1 MIKEFEG
8 KTEKEAID
16 KAIDALG
23 LERDEFDVEIVETQK
38 SGFLFK
44 KGKVIIR
51 VHVGDEVS
59 VSPRAEEANPVP
71 ENDFEHAVVDFVQN
85 VIEKMGF
92 PGKVTVGFRE
102 TRKLGLSIDSEH
114 SGILIGRKGKNLD
127 AVQLL
132 ANVVAGRLTND
143 DIRVILDSENYRTRR
158 EENIVKMARKVGEQ
172 IRKSKGSKLLEPM
185 NPFERRLVHTALNEM
200 DNVDTKSEG
209 EGLYKQIRVYYRGV
223 DR

>member
-16 KAIDALG
+16 KAVEALG
-23 LERDEFDVEIVETQK
+23 LERDEFDVEIVESQK

-51 VHVGDEVS
+51 VHVGGEDVPARS
-59 VSPRAEEANPVP
+59 RDVNPVP

-92 PGKVTVGFRE
+92 PGKVSVSFRE
-102 TRKLGLSIDSEH
+102 DRKLGLMLDSEH

-127 AVQLL
+127 AVQTL
-132 ANVVAGRLTND
+132 ANVVAGRFTND
-143 DIRVILDSENYRTRR
+143 DIRIILDSENYRTRR
-158 EENIVKMARKVGEQ
+158 EENLVKMAHKVGEQ
-172 IRKSKGSKLLEPM
+172 IRRSKGSKLLEPM
-185 NPFERRLVHTALNEM
+185 NPFERRLVHTALNDM
-200 DNVDTKSEG
+200 NDVDTKSEG
-209 EGLYKQIRVYYRGV
+209 DGLYKQIRVYYRGV

>member
-16 KAIDALG
+16 KAIEELG
-23 LERDEFDVEIVETQK
+23 LERNEFDVEIVEAQK

-51 VHVGDEVS
+51 VHVGDEV
-59 VSPRAEEANPVP
+59 PARDGEENPVP

-92 PGKVTVGFRE
+92 PGKVSVGIRE
-102 TRKLGLSIDSEH
+102 ERKLGLRIESEH

-132 ANVVAGRLTND
+132 ANVIAGRLTND
-143 DIRVILDSENYRTRR
+143 DIRVILDAENYRTRR
-158 EENIVKMARKVGEQ
+158 EESIIKMARKVGEQ
-172 IRKSKGSKLLEPM
+172 IRRSKGSKLLEPM
-185 NPFERRLVHTALNEM
+185 NPFERRLVHTALNDM
-200 DNVDTKSEG
+200 DNIDTKSEG
-209 EGLYKQIRVYYRGV
+209 EGLYKQVRVYYRGV

>member
-16 KAIDALG
+16 KAVEALG
-23 LERDEFDVEIVETQK
+23 LGRDEFDVEIVESQK

-51 VHVGDEVS
+51 VHVGGADAPS
-59 VSPRAEEANPVP
+59 RSTNASPVP

-92 PGKVTVGFRE
+92 PGKVSVNFRE
-102 TRKLGLSIDSEH
+102 ERKLGLMLDSEH

-127 AVQLL
+127 AVQTL

-143 DIRVILDSENYRTRR
+143 EIRVILDSENYRTRR
-158 EENIVKMARKVGEQ
+158 EENLVKMARKVGEQ
-172 IRKSKGSKLLEPM
+172 IRRSKGSKLLEPM
-185 NPFERRLVHTALNEM
+185 NPFERRLVHTALNDM

>member
-16 KAIDALG
+16 RAIEALG

-44 KGKVIIR
+44 KGKVVIR
-51 VHVGDEVS
+51 VHVGDDVS
-59 VSPRAEEANPVP
+59 VRAKEANPVP
-71 ENDFEHAVVDFVQN
+71 ENDFEHALVDFVQN
-85 VIEKMGF
+85 VIEKAGF
-92 PGKVTVGFRE
+92 PGKVSVSFRE
-102 TRKLGLSIDSEH
+102 ERKLGLRIESEH

-132 ANVVAGRLTND
+132 ANVVAGRLTSD
-143 DIRVILDSENYRTRR
+143 DIRVILDSENYRVRR
-158 EENIVKMARKVGEQ
+158 EDSIVKMARKIGDQ
-172 IRKSKGSKLLEPM
+172 IRRSKGSKLLEPM
-185 NPFERRLVHTALNEM
+185 NPFERRLVHTALNDM
-200 DNVDTKSEG
+200 DDVDTKSEG

>member
-16 KAIDALG
+16 KAISALG
-23 LERDEFDVEIVETQK
+23 LERDEFDVEIVESQK

-51 VHVGDEVS
+51 VHSGDEVETGGDYS
-59 VSPRAEEANPVP
+59 P
-71 ENDFEHAVVDFVQN
+71 ENDFEHAVLDFVEK

-92 PGKVTVGFRE
+92 PGKVTLGFRE
-102 TRKLGLSIDSEH
+102 EHKIGLRIESEH

-132 ANVVAGRLTND
+132 ANVVAGRLTNED
-143 DIRVILDSENYRTRR
+143 VRVVLDAENYRTRR
-158 EENIVKMARKVGEQ
+158 EENLVRMAKKVGEHV
-172 IRKSKGSKLLEPM
+172 RRSKGSKLLEPM

-200 DNVDTKSEG
+200 DDVDTKSEG
-209 EGLYKQIRVYYRGV
+209 EGLYKQVRVYYRGI

>member
-16 KAIDALG
+16 KAVEALG
-23 LERDEFDVEIVETQK
+23 LERDEFDVEIVESQK

-51 VHVGDEVS
+51 VHVGDDVEVA
-59 VSPRAEEANPVP
+59 PGGTENPVP

-85 VIEKMGF
+85 VIQKMGF
-92 PGKVTVGFRE
+92 PGKVSVAFRE
-102 TRKLGLSIDSEH
+102 QGKLGLTIDSEH
-114 SGILIGRKGKNLD
+114 SSILIGRKGKNLD

-132 ANVVAGRLTND
+132 ANVVAGRLTSD
-143 DIRVILDSENYRTRR
+143 DVRVILDSENYRGRR
-158 EENIVKMARKVGEQ
+158 EESLVRMARKVGEQ
-172 IRKSKGSKLLEPM
+172 VQRTKGSKLLEPM
-185 NPFERRLVHTALNEM
+185 NPFERRLIHTTLNDM
-200 DNVDTKSEG
+200 ADIDTKSEG
-209 EGLYKQIRVYYRGV
+209 DGLYKQIRVYYRGV

>member
-16 KAIDALG
+16 KAIEALG
-23 LERDEFDVEIVETQK
+23 LERDEFDVEIVESQK

-51 VHVGDEVS
+51 VHVGDDV
-59 VSPRAEEANPVP
+59 PVRGGDEDPAP

-92 PGKVTVGFRE
+92 PGRVSVGFRE
-102 TRKLGLSIDSEH
+102 ERKLGLQIESDH

-132 ANVVAGRLTND
+132 ANVIAGRLTND
-143 DIRVILDSENYRTRR
+143 DIRVILDAENYRTRR
-158 EENIVKMARKVGEQ
+158 EESIVKMARKVGEQ
-172 IRKSKGSKLLEPM
+172 IRRSKGSKLLEPM
-185 NPFERRLVHTALNEM
+185 NPFERRLVHTTLNKM
-200 DNVDTKSEG
+200 DDVDTKSEG